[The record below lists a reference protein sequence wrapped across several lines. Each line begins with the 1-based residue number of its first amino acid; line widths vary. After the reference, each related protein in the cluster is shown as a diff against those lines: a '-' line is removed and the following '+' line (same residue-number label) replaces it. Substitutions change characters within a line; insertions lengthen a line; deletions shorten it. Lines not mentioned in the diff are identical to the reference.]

1 MNQYKQAG
9 VDVEKAEAF
18 NQTLASTFNI
28 GLGFAAELDLS
39 RYSNPI
45 ISTSTDG
52 VGTKAVLQ
60 HQYGKYEEMGQDLV
74 GMVFNDIICT
84 GARPLA
90 LLDYIAVD
98 KLRSEELKLFIKGV
112 NEATDYCGAR
122 LVGGETAEM
131 PTLPPNSMEVAG
143 FGIGVREKTDTFG
156 SVKKGDLLVG
166 LESNGVHANG
176 FSLIRKVFENVD
188 LLEEEFDD
196 QPLIDV
202 LCTPTRLYAPIIN
215 ALQYMQV
222 DIKAI
227 AHITGGGIAANV
239 KRVVP
244 DPLDIH
250 LYWNWDIPEIF
261 NYIQD
266 TGRITF
272 STMIDTFNLGIG
284 MVIIVDPDFA
294 EFINGTVIGEII

>member
-1 MNQYKQAG
+1 MNQYQRAG
-9 VDVEKAEAF
+9 VDVKKAEAF
-18 NQTLASTFNI
+18 NKTLASAFNI

-39 RYSNPI
+39 KFTNPI

-60 HQYGKYEEMGQDLV
+60 HHYGKYKEMGQDLV

-84 GARPLA
+84 GAKPLA
-90 LLDYIAVD
+90 MLDYIAVD
-98 KLRSEELKLFIKGV
+98 KLRTEELNQFIKGV
-112 NEATDYCGAR
+112 AEATEYCGAK

-131 PTLPPNSMEVAG
+131 PTLPLNSMEVAG
-143 FGIGVREKTDTFG
+143 FGIGVREKTNTFS
-156 SVKKGDLLVG
+156 SVKKGDVLVG

-176 FSLIRKVFENVD
+176 FSLIRKVFEDVD
-188 LLEEEFDD
+188 LLEEEFNN
-196 QPLIDV
+196 QLLIDV

-215 ALQYMQV
+215 TIQCMQV

-227 AHITGGGIAANV
+227 AHITGGGIEANV
-239 KRVVP
+239 KRVIP
-244 DPLDIH
+244 ENLDID
-250 LYWNWDIPEIF
+250 LNWEWEVPEVF

-266 TGRITF
+266 KGKITF

-284 MVIIVDPDFA
+284 MVVIVNPDFA
-294 EFINGTVIGEII
+294 EFINGTVIGELI